1 VSHFEVRL
9 YFAPQATGM
18 RVFELTVSAAL
29 GVNVAIAP
37 ASWESVAAG

>member
-1 VSHFEVRL
+1 MRL
-9 YFAPQATGM
+9 YIVLQATGM
-18 RVFELTVSAAL
+18 RVFELTVPVAL